1 MSRGSRSDQRG
12 HVGQDQTDAPAR
24 WTVHPRGESTH
35 RVVPEHRS
43 AVVAPGGRDRTQ
55 VPQARNRQR
64 GGCLG
69 GASGVGAQGRPAPT
83 GARPAHGQDAVR
95 ADSRPGLRRQLRPR
109 DALGAGLARR
119 AGRRTAACSLRA
131 DELRARRR
139 LPVRLELRVRLRRW
153 PAPPAGGRA
162 HQARQQPRLLADG
175 LPDAEPRDAVRRPR
189 TRLPGAG
196 RHPQAGRVRQH
207 EDRGRQGR
215 RRQAA
220 LGQRAL
226 PGHVLALPVRARVLQ
241 PGLRLGE
248 GHRREERAR
257 PPAPGLARSERTAL
271 ARPGHA
277 QCLARRALPRL
288 LGRDRAPRVA
298 GIDSG

>member
-175 LPDAEPRDAVRRPR
+175 LPDAEPRDAVRRPYA
-189 TRLPGAG
+189 RLRGPGRRGAPG
-196 RHPQAGRVRQH
+196 HLRQH
-207 EDRGRQGR
+207 EDRRGPRWPRQAP
-215 RRQAA
+215 RRQQPLRRAV
-220 LGQRAL
+220 RAL
-226 PGHVLALPVRARVLQ
+226 PLRPRLLQ
-241 PGLRLGE
+241 RRQRLGE
-248 GHRREERAR
+248 GCRREERAGQ
-257 PPAPGLARSERTAL
+257 PPAR
-271 ARPGHA
+271 
-277 QCLARRALPRL
+277 LARRSPPALRQLHRAQRLAGRALP
-288 LGRDRAPRVA
+288 GAVE
-298 GIDSG
+298 